1 MQHRAPIP
9 GPGPC
14 PRPPR
19 TAPSHLGWLLLGLF
33 WLTLLLAGAAPSQAQ
48 EPPPLLVGGTVS
60 LEGRFKDTS
69 LQMQHAMRLWER
81 QVNQRGG
88 LLGRRVRLL
97 LHDDKS
103 DPGLA
108 RQLYA
113 RLLDQDKVDLLAAPY
128 GSVLT
133 MASSEASEP
142 RGFVTVATA
151 SGEELWQRGQRNLF
165 GVYATADRYFIG
177 FMDLLARQGFED
189 VAVLHAG
196 DAFSRSAARGCREWA
211 ERLGLRAVLTLGYQ
225 DAAQEMPALLEQLR
239 QVRPQGLVLC
249 SYPPDAFRLLDLMR
263 QAGYR
268 PPALAMAVAPAMPD
282 FGERVGDQA
291 EGVMGPSQWESDER
305 LPYPGTRRFIQ
316 DFCSQTGL
324 APSYHAASAY
334 ASLTL
339 LENAVRHTQSL
350 DQEKI
355 REYLLDLDSMTIL
368 GRFKVDRQGRQIG
381 HSPFIVQWQKGQ
393 KEIIY
398 PPRMRTTPAI
408 LPPAPVGTRQP

>member
-1 MQHRAPIP
+1 MQHHALSPPIP
-9 GPGPC
+9 Q
-14 PRPPR
+14 PPQ
-19 TAPSHLGWLLLGLF
+19 TASSHLAWLLGWFLGLA
-33 WLTLLLAGAAPSQAQ
+33 LLLAGAPAGQAQ
-48 EPPPLLVGGTVS
+48 GPAPLLVGGTVS
-60 LEGRFKDTS
+60 LEGRFQDPS
-69 LQMQHAMRLWER
+69 LQMQQAMRLWES

-88 LLGRRVRLL
+88 LLGRPVRLV

-108 RQLYA
+108 RQIYA

-133 MASSEASEP
+133 LAASEVSEP
-142 RGFVTVATA
+142 RGYVTVATA
-151 SGEELWQRGQRNLF
+151 SGEELWQRGHRHLF

-177 FMDLLARQGFED
+177 FMDLLARQGYQD

-211 ERLGLRAVLTLGYQ
+211 ERLGLRVVLAQGYQ
-225 DAAQEMPALLEQLR
+225 DAAQELPAMLEQVR
-239 QVRPQGLVLC
+239 QARPQGLVLC
-249 SYPPDAFRLLDLMR
+249 SYPPDAYRLLGLLR
-263 QAGYR
+263 QVAYR

-282 FGERVGDQA
+282 FGERVGDWA
-291 EGVMGPSQWESDER
+291 EGVMGPSQWEADER

-316 DFCSQTGL
+316 DFCSRTGL

-339 LENAVRHTQSL
+339 LENAVRHTRSL
-350 DQEKI
+350 DQKKI
-355 REYLLDLDSMTIL
+355 REYLLELDSMTIL
-368 GRFKVDRQGRQIG
+368 GRFKVDPQGRQVG

-393 KEIIY
+393 KEIVY
-398 PPRMRTTPAI
+398 PPRMRTAQAV
-408 LPPAPVGTRQP
+408 LPPMSAERR

>member
-1 MQHRAPIP
+1 MQHRAPIPGP

-19 TAPSHLGWLLLGLF
+19 TAPSHLGWLLLGLL
-33 WLTLLLAGAAPSQAQ
+33 WLALLLAGATPGQAQ

-69 LQMQHAMRLWER
+69 LQMQHAMRLWES
-81 QVNQRGG
+81 QVN
-88 LLGRRVRLL
+88 
-97 LHDDKS
+97 H
-103 DPGLA
+103 
-108 RQLYA
+108 
-113 RLLDQDKVDLLAAPY
+113 

-151 SGEELWQRGQRNLF
+151 SGEELWRRGHRNLF

-177 FMDLLARQGFED
+177 FMDLLARQGFKD

-211 ERLGLRAVLTLGYQ
+211 ERLGLRVVLTLGYQ

-239 QVRPQGLVLC
+239 QAPPQGLVLC

-263 QAGYR
+263 QTGYR

-282 FGERVGDQA
+282 FGERAGDLA

-355 REYLLDLDSMTIL
+355 RQYLLELDSMTIL
-368 GRFKVDRQGRQIG
+368 GRFKVDRQGRQVG

-393 KEIIY
+393 KEIVY
-398 PPRMRTTPAI
+398 PPRLRTAQALLPSAPAG
-408 LPPAPVGTRQP
+408 ARQP